1 MKSDIPWMVEQLG
14 LFPSAILAV
23 TVATVFIYWLLNN
36 SSLSGWFKGSEDI
49 VPPYISIS
57 ALLFGLFA
65 ATLAAD
71 IWPKH
76 EEANKML
83 IKETSA
89 VRSLMASAEHL
100 DQADREK
107 LLHSVNAYVTAVLE
121 KEWPA
126 MQVSDADRRED
137 AVNEIKV
144 LSETT
149 IRIAI
154 NGNLPKIVENRLQ
167 NSIDEIRTARLSRLS
182 LAHDSVT
189 FIKWRAV
196 FWFGLLLLFTVGIVH
211 LRRPRAMK
219 ITLTVTAVGI
229 LLTIGILVNNRS
241 PYAGKGAID
250 PEMLSE
256 SIKLYDK
263 KLLQHPTTERN

>member
-1 MKSDIPWMVEQLG
+1 
-14 LFPSAILAV
+14 
-23 TVATVFIYWLLNN
+23 
-36 SSLSGWFKGSEDI
+36 
-49 VPPYISIS
+49 
-57 ALLFGLFA
+57 
-65 ATLAAD
+65 
-71 IWPKH
+71 
-76 EEANKML
+76 ML

-107 LLHSVNAYVTAVLE
+107 LLDSVNGYVTAVLE

-126 MQVSDADRRED
+126 MRSSDADRRED
-137 AVNEIKV
+137 ALKDLKE

-154 NGNLPKIVENRLQ
+154 EGKLPKILESRLQ

-196 FWFGLLLLFTVGIVH
+196 FLFGLLLLFSVGIVH
-211 LRRPRAMK
+211 LRRPRAMR
-219 ITLTVTAVGI
+219 IALIVTAVGI
-229 LLTIGILVNNRS
+229 LLTIGILANNRS

-250 PEMLSE
+250 PEMLAE

-263 KLLQHPTTERN
+263 KLLKLPNPERN